1 MAAIREASNLA
12 VTPSWETGPVSLALC
27 PVEFTSP
34 LHSFQL
40 PLALS
45 LPLRAGMEKVKMIS
59 SLSLGEQVWGLQGRQ
74 AQPQAGGL
82 PSAPPTLLCALGAW
96 HPRPASCKLPGGVAN
111 REPAEFWRGGIN
123 VVTPMHHHCRPGSG
137 YVSWSPSPIASAQSG
152 GKGPHPCC
160 PGASSPFLTS
170 HRSSLKRLVCVF
182 CSCSDLAGEDPSLI
196 PTELSLKPV
205 VVVTLF
211 CKGHYCLQFSLLCL
225 N

>member
-1 MAAIREASNLA
+1 MGAQGGSGRLAAIREASNLA

-137 YVSWSPSPIASAQSG
+137 YVSWSPSPISSAHSG

-160 PGASSPFLTS
+160 PGASSPFLTPR
-170 HRSSLKRLVCVF
+170 RSSLKRLVCVF

-196 PTELSLKPV
+196 PTELSLKPL

-211 CKGHYCLQFSLLCL
+211 CKGH
-225 N
+225 